1 MRAPL
6 TSTISRSLSAALVWI
21 AATGCAGHSAR
32 TLQARH
38 ALDAGK
44 PAEALALYNKEL
56 DVKSA
61 SELPEKAKGDNSL
74 LVLDRSMIS
83 QALADYVASSHD
95 LEYADKQVEILDMSR
110 TAAADIGKYLFS
122 DDSGPYRSA
131 PYEKVMVNTMNM
143 LNYLVRRDLNGAR
156 IEARRMS
163 IIQKYL
169 TDNENPAREMNAPG
183 GYIAGFVFERSG
195 RPDIALR
202 YYDEALTHAEFKS
215 LAEPVSRLTQL
226 GSYSTPRLRDFIKK
240 YGATVPTQPVATPS
254 TKPTPAPEPASH
266 AEATSASPTDASA
279 PGAEEPIA
287 SQPPTSSKDGAT
299 PEAEKETKS
308 LFGPTDPNAPGDL
321 LVVINYGR
329 VPAKI
334 AKRIPIGL
342 ALTYGSLYMSPS
354 KSSTANRLAAQGLV
368 SWVNYPELEEKHRKL
383 VVPTLAVDEKPQFL
397 EGAAAI
403 DLATRKAYDEER
415 GKIIASAITRL
426 IARVAVGEAAGAA
439 SQGGTAGAIVSL
451 LTQATL
457 TAADTP
463 DTRSWSTLPARMA
476 VSRLRLAPGKH
487 KIKMTAQGEVRELE
501 FEMEPGGW
509 HTAVMTVLH

>member
-6 TSTISRSLSAALVWI
+6 TSIISRTLFAALIWST
-21 AATGCAGHSAR
+21 ASGCAGHAAH
-32 TLQARH
+32 TLQARQ

-44 PAEALALYNKEL
+44 PEVALELYNKEL
-56 DVKSA
+56 DVKTA
-61 SELPEKAKGDNSL
+61 RDLPEKAKGDNSL
-74 LVLDRSMIS
+74 FVLDRSMIS
-83 QALADYVASSHD
+83 QALADYVSSSQD
-95 LEYADKQVEILDMSR
+95 LQFADKQIEILDMSR
-110 TAAADIGKYLFS
+110 TAAADIGKYVFS
-122 DDSGPYRSA
+122 DDSGPYKSA

-143 LNYLVRRDLNGAR
+143 LNYLARRDLNGAR

-169 TDNENPAREMNAPG
+169 NDNENPAREMNAPG

-215 LAEPVSRLTQL
+215 LAEPVSRLSHM
-226 GSYSTPRLRDFIKK
+226 GSYSTPRLKNFITK
-240 YGATVPTQPVATPS
+240 YGATAAAESAPASTEPTP
-254 TKPTPAPEPASH
+254 PTPAPSSPPISEAASQAAEAPPSAKAPAS
-266 AEATSASPTDASA
+266 ADA
-279 PGAEEPIA
+279 
-287 SQPPTSSKDGAT
+287 PTSTEESETT
-299 PEAEKETKS
+299 PGQDAKK
-308 LFGPTDPNAPGDL
+308 LFAPSDPNAPGDL

-342 ALTYGSLYMSPS
+342 ALTYGSLYMSAANT
-354 KSSTANRLAAQGLV
+354 STANRLAAQGLV
-368 SWVNYPELEEKHRKL
+368 TWINYPDLEETKRKL
-383 VVPTLAVDEKPQFL
+383 VVPQLFVDDQLQFL

-403 DLATRKAYDEER
+403 DLATRKAYEKER
-415 GKIIASAITRL
+415 GKVIASAITRL
-426 IARVAVGEAAGAA
+426 IARVVVGEAAGAA
-439 SQGGTAGAIVSL
+439 AQDSTAGAIVSI

-487 KIKMTAQGEVRELE
+487 KLKMTAQGEAREIE

>member
-1 MRAPL
+1 MRAPIKSVVPRAL
-6 TSTISRSLSAALVWI
+6 LAALIWST
-21 AATGCAGHSAR
+21 ASGCAGHAAH

-44 PAEALALYNKEL
+44 PADALTLYNKEL
-56 DVKSA
+56 KVKTGRD
-61 SELPEKAKGDNSL
+61 LPEKAKGDNPL
-74 LVLDRSMIS
+74 FVLDRSMIS
-83 QALADYVASSHD
+83 QALADYVASSQD

-110 TAAADIGKYLFS
+110 TAAADIGKYVFS

-169 TDNENPAREMNAPG
+169 TDNENPAQEMNAPG

-202 YYDEALTHAEFKS
+202 YYDEALAHAEFKS
-215 LAEPVSRLTQL
+215 LAEPILRLTNM
-226 GSYSTPRLRDFIKK
+226 GSYSTPRLKDFVKK
-240 YGATVPTQPVATPS
+240 YAATQTPPPAASPS
-254 TKPTPAPEPASH
+254 TEPAPAQTAAPNQSAAPDQTAASNSATSEALVDPNGAVESTPAPNA
-266 AEATSASPTDASA
+266 D
-279 PGAEEPIA
+279 
-287 SQPPTSSKDGAT
+287 K
-299 PEAEKETKS
+299 
-308 LFGPTDPNAPGDL
+308 LFAPTDPNAPGDL

-342 ALTYGSLYMSPS
+342 ALTYGSLFMSAANT
-354 KSSTANRLAAQGLV
+354 STANRLAAQGLV
-368 SWVNYPELEEKHRKL
+368 TWINYPDLEETQRKL
-383 VVPTLAVDEKPQFL
+383 VVPQLFVDDQLQFL

-403 DLATRKAYDEER
+403 DLATRKAYDKER

-426 IARVAVGEAAGAA
+426 IARVVVGEAAGAA
-439 SQGGTAGAIVSL
+439 AKDSTTGAVISI

-487 KIKMTAQGEVRELE
+487 KLRMTAQGESREIE
-501 FEMEPGGW
+501 FQIEPGGW
-509 HTAVMTVLH
+509 QAAMMTVLH